1 MKNLAP
7 IVLFTYNKLDTLKK
21 TVQHLKKNKLARKS
35 NIFIYSDFYKTNVDK
50 IYVLKVR
57 KYLREVQ
64 GFKKKK
70 IILRNK
76 NYGLAKNIVN
86 GVSEVMKNHS
96 KAIILEDDILVSK
109 YFLDY
114 MNSSLNL
121 YKKKKNIW
129 HISGWN
135 YNIKLK
141 SEHDVYFTRTMNC
154 WGWATWKDRW
164 KCYKKNPKEI
174 VKKWS
179 LSDINKF
186 NFEDSYN
193 FFSQIERN
201 LSGQIDTW
209 AIFWYAVIFK
219 NKGLCVNP
227 INTLVTN
234 IGVGKFATNTKSS
247 NNIFTSNINDHN
259 LLPKKFPNKILE
271 NKKIFY
277 SIKINFLKLKI
288 KNKIKNYIRKLI

>member
-50 IYVLKVR
+50 IHVLKVR
-57 KYLREVQ
+57 KYLREIQ

-96 KAIILEDDILVSK
+96 QAIILEDDILVSK

-141 SEHDVYFTRTMNC
+141 SEHDIYFTRTMNC

-174 VKKWS
+174 IKKWS

-227 INTLVTN
+227 INTLVKN

>member
-57 KYLREVQ
+57 KYLREIQ

-86 GVSEVMKNHS
+86 GVSEVMKNHN

-174 VKKWS
+174 IKKWS

-227 INTLVTN
+227 INTLVKN

>member
-50 IYVLKVR
+50 IHVLKVR
-57 KYLREVQ
+57 KYLREIQ

-164 KCYKKNPKEI
+164 KCYKKNPKQI

-179 LSDINKF
+179 LSDIKKF
-186 NFEDSYN
+186 NFEGSYN

-227 INTLVTN
+227 INTLVKN

>member
-57 KYLREVQ
+57 KYLREIQ

-86 GVSEVMKNHS
+86 GVSEVMKNHN

-121 YKKKKNIW
+121 YKKKKIY
-129 HISGWN
+129 G
-135 YNIKLK
+135 
-141 SEHDVYFTRTMNC
+141 T
-154 WGWATWKDRW
+154 
-164 KCYKKNPKEI
+164 
-174 VKKWS
+174 
-179 LSDINKF
+179 
-186 NFEDSYN
+186 
-193 FFSQIERN
+193 SQDGIITLN
-201 LSGQIDTW
+201 LRANMMYILQGQ
-209 AIFWYAVIFK
+209 
-219 NKGLCVNP
+219 
-227 INTLVTN
+227 
-234 IGVGKFATNTKSS
+234 
-247 NNIFTSNINDHN
+247 
-259 LLPKKFPNKILE
+259 
-271 NKKIFY
+271 
-277 SIKINFLKLKI
+277 
-288 KNKIKNYIRKLI
+288 

>member
-114 MNSSLNL
+114 MKNPQNL

-174 VKKWS
+174 TKKWS

-227 INTLVTN
+227 INTLVKN

-288 KNKIKNYIRKLI
+288 KNKIKNYVRKLI

>member
-57 KYLREVQ
+57 KYLREIQ

-129 HISGWN
+129 NISGWN
-135 YNIKLK
+135 YKIKIK

-164 KCYKKNPKEI
+164 KCYKKNPKQI

-179 LSDINKF
+179 LSDIKKF
-186 NFEDSYN
+186 NFEGSYN

-227 INTLVTN
+227 INTLVKN

>member
-1 MKNLAP
+1 
-7 IVLFTYNKLDTLKK
+7 
-21 TVQHLKKNKLARKS
+21 
-35 NIFIYSDFYKTNVDK
+35 
-50 IYVLKVR
+50 
-57 KYLREVQ
+57 
-64 GFKKKK
+64 
-70 IILRNK
+70 
-76 NYGLAKNIVN
+76 
-86 GVSEVMKNHS
+86 MKNHS

-121 YKKKKNIW
+121 YKKKKKIW

-174 VKKWS
+174 TKKWS

-259 LLPKKFPNKILE
+259 LLPKKFPDKILE

>member
-1 MKNLAP
+1 
-7 IVLFTYNKLDTLKK
+7 
-21 TVQHLKKNKLARKS
+21 
-35 NIFIYSDFYKTNVDK
+35 
-50 IYVLKVR
+50 
-57 KYLREVQ
+57 
-64 GFKKKK
+64 
-70 IILRNK
+70 
-76 NYGLAKNIVN
+76 
-86 GVSEVMKNHS
+86 
-96 KAIILEDDILVSK
+96 
-109 YFLDY
+109 
-114 MNSSLNL
+114 
-121 YKKKKNIW
+121 
-129 HISGWN
+129 
-135 YNIKLK
+135 
-141 SEHDVYFTRTMNC
+141 MNC

-174 VKKWS
+174 IKKWS

-277 SIKINFLKLKI
+277 NIKINFLKLKI